1 MGLDSFC
8 NYYLC
13 GLVLE
18 FVTYT
23 NLDDTVFEFY
33 RKNKVNTLPRI
44 SRICTKLGLDK
55 TLCFVLFH
63 EFSPDGDVVMRGEC
77 LRETGRISEGDCY
90 RKSCLRF

>member
-55 TLCFVLFH
+55 TLYFILFH
-63 EFSPDGDVVMRGEC
+63 EFSPDGELKSLLQS
-77 LRETGRISEGDCY
+77 LRVGTAGYVKLELHE
-90 RKSCLRF
+90 L

>member
-55 TLCFVLFH
+55 TLYFILFH
-63 EFSPDGDVVMRGEC
+63 EFSPDGDVVMRG
-77 LRETGRISEGDCY
+77 RESRRNWENLGGRGEDTE
-90 RKSCLRF
+90 KAA